1 MAANDNSPA
10 QDVAAPVLYSV
21 YEPLTGPAGEEI
33 PAFTIYCDG
42 APVAFTDAALP
53 RDEQEHTART
63 FLAMHVMLESHGP
76 DHRRRHAPPHP
87 SWRARG
93 PPVSPGRVPS
103 GPGSRLCPEPLLAVA
118 AAQGFGLPVT
128 IPRADKTVR
137 TDPFFCFLRLF
148 HRTSRRA
155 PPQCSQFF
163 VFRLSLREPS
173 GNEENLVT
181 RHRAG

>member
-63 FLAMHVMLESHGP
+63 FLAMHVMLRAMARITAEGTLDRIHHGV
-76 DHRRRHAPPHP
+76 
-87 SWRARG
+87 RG
-93 PPVSPGRVPS
+93 DRP
-103 GPGSRLCPEPLLAVA
+103 
-118 AAQGFGLPVT
+118 
-128 IPRADKTVR
+128 
-137 TDPFFCFLRLF
+137 
-148 HRTSRRA
+148 
-155 PPQCSQFF
+155 
-163 VFRLSLREPS
+163 
-173 GNEENLVT
+173 
-181 RHRAG
+181 